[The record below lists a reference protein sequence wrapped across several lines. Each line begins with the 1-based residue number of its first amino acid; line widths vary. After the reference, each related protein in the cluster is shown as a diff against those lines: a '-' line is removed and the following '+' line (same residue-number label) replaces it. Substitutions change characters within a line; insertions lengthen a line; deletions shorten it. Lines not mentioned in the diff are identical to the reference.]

1 LRSVLRHFVLSRDA
15 GSDPDEALR
24 LTGSAFAVS
33 DGTRSV
39 SLRRVWLDTFDWR
52 LYRSGL
58 TLEQISSRG
67 ETHIVLNGRDGT
79 VIAAEQVGRRPRTAG
94 RPREGEQVAA
104 GQENSGQR
112 DGRGREAAAAQD
124 GRPDGQ
130 PQGGRLT
137 WPARLDA
144 LPMGPLRDHLVR
156 VVGVRALLPVARA
169 VSTVR
174 DMRVLNADEKTI
186 AKLTVDRMSVTHP
199 AAGDVAPRLTVTAL
213 RGYQAQ
219 ALRMIDVLAATPGI
233 ADGGSQSALE
243 AALAAAGRRP
253 GDYSSKIDV
262 KLAPQMPAAVAMAAV
277 LTALFDTLEANVN
290 GTVRD
295 LDTEFLHDLRIAVR
309 RTRSA
314 LKLTGEVLPGGMAS
328 RFGAEFKWLGD
339 LTTPTRDLDV
349 YLLGYSGMADG
360 LIAATADELRPFHD
374 HLQRSRAAEQR
385 RLVRGLRSARFARLI
400 REWREALAATAAGRS
415 RPTIARLAAARITR
429 AHRRVIRD
437 GSAISPASPAES
449 LHDLRKRCKELRY
462 LLEFFA
468 SLYDPGE
475 HWQAVRELKALQDCL
490 GEFQDTQVQQEE
502 IRAFAAQMMEERAAP
517 AATLL
522 AMGEIAAGLAARQRQ
537 ARIEFAG
544 RFRDFASPASQ
555 NRIKALTRAAA

>member
-15 GSDPDEALR
+15 GSDPDEALG

-58 TLEQISSRG
+58 TLEQVSSRG
-67 ETHIVLNGRDGT
+67 ETQLVLTGRDGT
-79 VIAAEQVGRRPRTAG
+79 VIAAERVGRPGAAG

-104 GQENSGQR
+104 GQESSGRR
-112 DGRGREAAAAQD
+112 DGRGREAAAVQDERQD
-124 GRPDGQ
+124 GK
-130 PQGGRLT
+130 PQGSRLT

-144 LPMGPLRDHLVR
+144 LPLGPLRDHLVP
-156 VVGVRALLPVARA
+156 VVGVRALLPMARA

-186 AKLTVDRMSVTHP
+186 AKLTVDRMSVTYP
-199 AAGDVAPRLTVTAL
+199 GAGDAAPRLTVTAL
-213 RGYQAQ
+213 RGYQTQ

-262 KLAPQMPAAVAMAAV
+262 KLAPRMPAAAALAAV
-277 LTALFDTLEANVN
+277 LTALLDTLEANVN

-314 LKLTGEVLPGGMAS
+314 LKLAGDVLPGDMAS

-374 HLQRSRAAEQR
+374 HLQRNRAAAQR
-385 RLVRGLRSARFARLI
+385 RLVRGLRSARFARLL

-437 GSAISPASPAES
+437 GSAISAASQPES

-468 SLYDPGE
+468 SLYDPAE

-502 IRAFAAQMMEERAAP
+502 IRAFATQMMEERAAP

>member
-15 GSDPDEALR
+15 GSDPEEVLR
-24 LTGSAFAVS
+24 LTGSAFALS

-58 TLEQISSRG
+58 TLEQVSSRG
-67 ETHIVLNGRDGT
+67 ETQMVLTGRDGT
-79 VIAAEQVGRRPRTAG
+79 VIAAEQVGRPRTTG
-94 RPREGEQVAA
+94 RPHEGEQAAA

-112 DGRGREAAAAQD
+112 DGRVPEAAAAQ
-124 GRPDGQ
+124 
-130 PQGGRLT
+130 GGRST

-144 LPMGPLRDHLVR
+144 LPMGPLRDRLVP

-174 DMRVLNADEKTI
+174 DMRVLNPDEKTI
-186 AKLTVDRMSVTHP
+186 ARLTVDRMSVTYP

-213 RGYQAQ
+213 RGYQTQ
-219 ALRMIDVLAATPGI
+219 ALRMIDLLAATPGI

-314 LKLTGEVLPGGMAS
+314 LKLAGEVLPPGMAA

-349 YLLGYSGMADG
+349 YLLGYSGMAGG

-385 RLVRGLRSARFARLI
+385 RLVRGLRSARFTRLV
-400 REWREALAATAAGRS
+400 REWREALAATAASGS

-437 GSAISPASPAES
+437 GSAIGAASPPES

-468 SLYDPGE
+468 SLYDPAE

-522 AMGEIAAGLAARQRQ
+522 AMGEIAAGLAARQGK

-555 NRIKALTRAAA
+555 NRIRALTRAAA

>member
-1 LRSVLRHFVLSRDA
+1 MPSVLRQFALNGDA
-15 GSDPDEALR
+15 GSDPDEVLR
-24 LTGSAFAVS
+24 LPGSAFALS
-33 DGTRSV
+33 DGTRSITV
-39 SLRRVWLDTFDWR
+39 RRLWLDTFDWR

-58 TLEQISSRG
+58 ALEQVSSRG
-67 ETHIVLNGRDGT
+67 GTQLVLTGRDGA
-79 VIAAEQVGRRPRTAG
+79 VIAAEQVGRP
-94 RPREGEQVAA
+94 
-104 GQENSGQR
+104 
-112 DGRGREAAAAQD
+112 
-124 GRPDGQ
+124 Q
-130 PQGGRLT
+130 PGGRVT

-144 LPMGPLRDHLVR
+144 LPLGPLRDHLGPVA
-156 VVGVRALLPVARA
+156 GVRALLPVARA

-174 DMRVLNADEKTI
+174 DRRVLNCDDKTV
-186 AKLTVDRMSVTHP
+186 ALLTVDRMSVTYP

-213 RGYQAQ
+213 RGYQTQAQ
-219 ALRMIDVLAATPGI
+219 RMIDLLAATPGV

-262 KLAPQMPAAVAMAAV
+262 RLAPGMPAAVAMAAV

-314 LKLTGEVLPGGMAS
+314 LKLAGDVLPGDLAS
-328 RFGAEFKWLGD
+328 RFRAEFKWLGD

-349 YLLGYSGMADG
+349 YLLGYPGMAEG
-360 LIAATADELRPFHD
+360 LLAATADELGPFHD
-374 HLQRSRAAEQR
+374 HLQRSRAAAR
-385 RLVRGLRSARFARLI
+385 RELVRGLRSARFSRLV
-400 REWREALAATAAGRS
+400 REWREALAGAKAGRA
-415 RPTIARLAAARITR
+415 RPTVARLAAARIAR

-437 GSAISPASPAES
+437 GGAISATSAPES
-449 LHDLRKRCKELRY
+449 LHELRKRCKELRY

-468 SLYDPGE
+468 SLYDPAD
-475 HWQAVRELKALQDCL
+475 HWRAVRDLKALQDCL

-522 AMGEIAAGLAARQRQ
+522 AMGEIAAGLAARQRK

-544 RFRDFASPASQ
+544 RFREFASPASQ
-555 NRIKALTRAAA
+555 NRIRALTRAAA

>member
-1 LRSVLRHFVLSRDA
+1 LRSALRQFVLSRDA

-33 DGTRSV
+33 DGTRPV

-58 TLEQISSRG
+58 TLEQVSSRG
-67 ETHIVLNGRDGT
+67 ETQLVLTGRDGA
-79 VIAAEQVGRRPRTAG
+79 VIAAERVGRPRTAG
-94 RPREGEQVAA
+94 RGREGEQVAA
-104 GQENSGQR
+104 GQQNSGQR
-112 DGRGREAAAAQD
+112 DGSGPGAAAARD
-124 GRPDGQ
+124 GRQDGQ
-130 PQGGRLT
+130 PHGGRST

-144 LPMGPLRDHLVR
+144 LPMGPLRDRLVP
-156 VVGVRALLPVARA
+156 VAGVRALLPVARA

-174 DMRVLNADEKTI
+174 DMRVLNPDEKTI
-186 AKLTVDRMSVTHP
+186 AKLTVDRMSVTYP

-213 RGYQAQ
+213 RGYQTQAQ
-219 ALRMIDVLAATPGI
+219 RMIDLLAATPGI

-277 LTALFDTLEANVN
+277 LTSLFDTLEANVN

-314 LKLTGEVLPGGMAS
+314 LKLAGDVLPGGMAG

-360 LIAATADELRPFHD
+360 LIAATPDELRPFHD

-385 RLVRGLRSARFARLI
+385 RLVRGLRSARFARLAV
-400 REWREALAATAAGRS
+400 EWREALAAAAAGGS

-437 GSAISPASPAES
+437 GSAISAASPPER

-468 SLYDPGE
+468 SLYDPAE

-502 IRAFAAQMMEERAAP
+502 LRAFAAQMMEERAAP

-522 AMGEIAAGLAARQRQ
+522 AMGEIAAGLAVRQRQ
-537 ARIEFAG
+537 ARTEFAG
-544 RFRDFASPASQ
+544 RFRDFASPPSQ

>member
-1 LRSVLRHFVLSRDA
+1 MRSVLRQFVLNGDA
-15 GSDPDEALR
+15 GSEPDEL
-24 LTGSAFAVS
+24 LTLPGSAFAVS
-33 DGTRSV
+33 DGTRSIT
-39 SLRRVWLDTFDWR
+39 LRRLWLDTFDWR

-58 TLEQISSRG
+58 TLEQVSSRG
-67 ETHIVLNGRDGT
+67 ATEMLLTGRDGT
-79 VIAAEQVGRRPRTAG
+79 VIAAESLGRRQAGERRENELPQAG
-94 RPREGEQVAA
+94 R
-104 GQENSGQR
+104 QEN
-112 DGRGREAAAAQD
+112 
-124 GRPDGQ
+124 GRP
-130 PQGGRLT
+130 QGRRVT

-144 LPMGPLRDHLVR
+144 LPLGPLRDRLGP
-156 VVGVRALLPVARA
+156 VVGARALLPVARA

-174 DMRVLNADEKTI
+174 DKRVLNSDDKTI
-186 AKLTVDRMSVTHP
+186 ARVSVDRMSVTYP

-219 ALRMIDVLAATPGI
+219 ALRMIDLLAAAPGV
-233 ADGGSQSALE
+233 ADGSSQSALE
-243 AALAAAGRRP
+243 AALGAAGRRP
-253 GDYSSKIDV
+253 GDYSSKTDV
-262 KLAPQMPAAVAMAAV
+262 RLAPRMPAAVAVAAV

-309 RTRSA
+309 RSRSA
-314 LKLTGEVLPGGMAS
+314 LKLAGDVLPGDLAS
-328 RFGAEFKWLGD
+328 RFAAEFKWLGD

-349 YLLGYSGMADG
+349 YLLGYPGMADG

-374 HLQRSRAAEQR
+374 HLQRRRAAAQR
-385 RLVRGLRSARFARLI
+385 ELVRGLRSARFSRLA
-400 REWREALAATAAGRS
+400 REWRAALAAAAAGGT
-415 RPTIARLAAARITR
+415 RPTVARLAAARIAR

-437 GSAISPASPAES
+437 GGAIGPTSPAES
-449 LHDLRKRCKELRY
+449 LHELRKRCKELRY

-468 SLYDPGE
+468 SLYDPAQ

-490 GEFQDTQVQQEE
+490 GEFQDMQVQQEE

-517 AATLL
+517 AVTLL

-544 RFRDFASPASQ
+544 RFRDFASPVSQ
-555 NRIKALTRAAA
+555 NRIRALTRAAA